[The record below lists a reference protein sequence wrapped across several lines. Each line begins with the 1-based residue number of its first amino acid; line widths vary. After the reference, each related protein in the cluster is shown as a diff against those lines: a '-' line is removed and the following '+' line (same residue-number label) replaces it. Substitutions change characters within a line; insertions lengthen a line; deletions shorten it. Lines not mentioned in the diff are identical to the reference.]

1 SKKNRGMSVLRFA
14 HLPRPENFHEVARF
28 CLIKVIEVRTKPQFV
43 KEAGGA
49 RSICVPAA
57 PDAFPIALISNDKA
71 FQGGVIQTKVATR
84 TQGLDGSNE
93 NKIGCA

>member
-1 SKKNRGMSVLRFA
+1 MLGFA
-14 HLPRPENFHEVARF
+14 DLPRPENFHEITRLR
-28 CLIKVIEVRTKPQFV
+28 LIKVIEVRSKPQFV
-43 KEAGGA
+43 KETGGA
-49 RSICVPAA
+49 WSICVPAA

>member
-1 SKKNRGMSVLRFA
+1 MSVLGFA
-14 HLPRPENFHEVARF
+14 YLPRPENFHKITRPR
-28 CLIKVIEVRTKPQFV
+28 LIKVIEVRSKPQLV
-43 KEAGGA
+43 KETGGA
-49 RSICVPAA
+49 RSICVPTA

-71 FQGGVIQTKVATR
+71 FQGGIIQTKVAAR

>member
-1 SKKNRGMSVLRFA
+1 MSVLVSSDVA
-14 HLPRPENFHEVARF
+14 RPENLHEVTRLR
-28 CLIKVIEVRTKPQFV
+28 LIDVVEISTEPQLV
-43 KEAGGA
+43 KKTRGA
-49 RSICVPAA
+49 RAICVPAA

-71 FQGGVIQTKVATR
+71 FQGGVIQTKVAAP